1 MANLDKIL
9 YRPSWQRLRV
19 SCLAE
24 NNPYGGMVTSVGAND
39 AMSRML
45 NYINDADASAA
56 NIPEYTASEISSM
69 NLTPEIEKAGRM
81 YRVANFMQATINGLI
96 SQPGH
101 SDANQMKNF
110 YDSVQHGTNMNL
122 VAEYGSKWR
131 WEVVRAELEQMFIA
145 ERYWFTA
152 IRADMTERIKEKG
165 NKSEELFYF
174 VGIMDEINR

>member
-24 NNPYGGMVTSVGAND
+24 NNPYGGMSVSVGASD
-39 AMSRML
+39 AMSRMQ
-45 NYINDADASAA
+45 NYINDSS
-56 NIPEYTASEISSM
+56 NSTSIPEYTAAEIRSM

-81 YRVANFMQATINGLI
+81 YRVANFMQATVNGLI

-101 SDANQMKNF
+101 SDANQMKNS
-110 YDSVQHGTNMNL
+110 YDNVQSGTNMNL
-122 VAEYGSKWR
+122 VSEYASKWR